1 MKNQYI
7 ASFVLSFF
15 CSSSLCSAFM
25 PSLPIESQRSGTKEQ
40 PFIASILLA
49 KRKRRRKKAS
59 PDAVSNVVNTSNEL
73 PDFDLDDG
81 EEKSSEPTKTSMTDL
96 SPDEITPAMMGS
108 SNKAVGSVNDLISD
122 RSLEAKFEFEEGDSS
137 IPDFTELAQASS
149 GGIPEPAPMGKKKAR
164 REARR
169 AAAVAAKAEEE
180 EESILSNIPFIK
192 NEKGEVSGVKVR
204 HKDTMYRF
212 VVLTTLTSLN
222 YQDTGSRGLAWN
234 HLVGIVGGLPQF
246 SVF

>member
-1 MKNQYI
+1 
-7 ASFVLSFF
+7 
-15 CSSSLCSAFM
+15 
-25 PSLPIESQRSGTKEQ
+25 
-40 PFIASILLA
+40 
-49 KRKRRRKKAS
+49 
-59 PDAVSNVVNTSNEL
+59 
-73 PDFDLDDG
+73 
-81 EEKSSEPTKTSMTDL
+81 
-96 SPDEITPAMMGS
+96 
-108 SNKAVGSVNDLISD
+108 
-122 RSLEAKFEFEEGDSS
+122 
-137 IPDFTELAQASS
+137 
-149 GGIPEPAPMGKKKAR
+149 MGKKKAR

-204 HKDTMYRF
+204 HEDTMYRF